1 MKTYRSLMAFIP
13 LAAVALVGCSA
24 GEPDPAPSFDNET
37 SGATASA
44 ITPSATATASPT
56 ASASPSTPAPTP
68 VDRGTLSENQVN
80 GIVDTMAKI
89 KDEGNTA
96 LHQSSDAVKGVLN
109 QYLFGNEQAINW
121 ITLMAQGGSIDPN
134 SLTGEATGKFT
145 GNIVDSDG
153 TVLAYVTGVYQDGKI
168 SPVHYEQTTDG
179 DNFRE
184 AHKSDAAEWAT
195 N

>member
-24 GEPDPAPSFDNET
+24 DEPDPAPSFDNET
-37 SGATASA
+37 SRATASA
-44 ITPSATATASPT
+44 IAPSTT
-56 ASASPSTPAPTP
+56 ASASVSPSTTAPTP
-68 VDRGTLSENQVN
+68 VDRGTLSEDQVN

-109 QYLFGNEQAINW
+109 EYLFGNEQAINW

-145 GNIVDSDG
+145 GNMVDSDG

>member
-24 GEPDPAPSFDNET
+24 DESDPASGFDNET

-44 ITPSATATASPT
+44 ITPSATAS
-56 ASASPSTPAPTP
+56 ASASAAVPTP

-134 SLTGEATGKFT
+134 SLTGEPTGKFT
-145 GNIVDSDG
+145 GNMVDSDG